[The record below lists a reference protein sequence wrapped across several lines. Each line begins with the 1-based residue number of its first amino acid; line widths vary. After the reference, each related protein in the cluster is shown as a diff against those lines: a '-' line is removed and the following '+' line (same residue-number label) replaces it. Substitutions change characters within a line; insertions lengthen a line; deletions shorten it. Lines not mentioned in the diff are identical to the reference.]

1 MTRSVRAVAALA
13 LLALTG
19 CAETGSGGPGG
30 GTGTTAAVPTWLGG
44 KGMNATMFSTLK
56 PGVYEPS
63 TLAVG
68 QEKDITLHRAEG
80 FGFVRSAAL
89 EQYLNETRA
98 RLVAVSGKTNVPGRV
113 IILADQTYG
122 AVTTP
127 DGNTY
132 VTLGFIEALESDD
145 EVAALL
151 AHETSHELLKHH
163 NSDILGDMQKK
174 GQSLLELGMG
184 AKAALAGHGAMG
196 KSDTR
201 TVQEAQLAGMAT
213 DKLVLPAWSRGQE
226 READFLGLDL
236 LVESQQSAPAMM
248 GVLEKLQ
255 AWEKASAE
263 SEQAF
268 TGRLTQASQHNL
280 NEAADVVYQKLLSGA
295 SVNHPK
301 TEERISDTAQYL
313 EKFYGS
319 RELAEPKTAA
329 WKAVRARP
337 EVAQVLRNYKAAF
350 AARRLYEQGKAQ
362 ESYAMAKTALNGR
375 QLTDAYPNWVF
386 SDAAFALGRSGEGFA
401 ALRRAIASPEPVA
414 VIYEDLITRNE
425 QTNSLRTAL
434 EVCDTASR
442 VFGGAPR
449 FIPPKIR
456 VLRKMGRT
464 AEAESLTVSCSLNTP
479 DFKRLCQQANQTPAG
494 NVQR

>member
-1 MTRSVRAVAALA
+1 MTRPARGAIVLAILALA
-13 LLALTG
+13 G
-19 CAETGSGGPGG
+19 CAGTGSGGQGG
-30 GTGTTAAVPTWLGG
+30 AATPAVPTWLGG
-44 KGMNATMFSTLK
+44 KGMNATMLSTLK

-68 QEKDITLHRAEG
+68 QEKDVTLHRAEG

-113 IILADQTYG
+113 IIVADPTYG
-122 AVTTP
+122 AITTP

-132 VTLGFIEALESDD
+132 VTLGYLDALESDD

-151 AHETSHELLKHH
+151 AHEASHALLKHH

-174 GQSLLELGMG
+174 GQALLELGMG
-184 AKAALAGHGAMG
+184 AKAAFAGHGTMA
-196 KSDTR
+196 KSDAK

-236 LVESQQSAPAMM
+236 LVESHQSAPAMM
-248 GVLEKLQ
+248 GVLEKQQ
-255 AWEKASAE
+255 AWEKANAE

-268 TGRLTQASQHNL
+268 TDRLTQASQRNL
-280 NEAADVVYQKLLSGA
+280 NEAAGMAYQKLLSTVSAG
-295 SVNHPK
+295 HPK
-301 TEERISDTAQYL
+301 TEERIADTAQYL
-313 EKFYGS
+313 EKFYGT
-319 RELAEPKTAA
+319 RELAEPKAA
-329 WKAVRARP
+329 PWKAVRSRP
-337 EVAQVLRNYKAAF
+337 EVAQVMRNYKTAF
-350 AARRLYEQGKAQ
+350 AARRLFEQGKVQ
-362 ESYAMAKTALNGR
+362 EAYTMARTALNGR

-401 ALRRAIASPEPVA
+401 ALRRAVSSSEPVA
-414 VIYEDLITRNE
+414 VIYEDLITHNE
-425 QTNSLRTAL
+425 QTNTLRTAL
-434 EVCDTASR
+434 EVCDAASR
-442 VFGGAPR
+442 VFAGSPR